1 MTIALARAAHSTTPK
16 PSKLK
21 RMGAT
26 RNKIIALIASVLLV
40 LTLVAFLLSDV
51 RQQDIQYI
59 NENIELLT
67 TMQEIV
73 KDTTRT
79 SLVRDTSLRLAINEF
94 DEVLQGFTTVD
105 EANNLVADL
114 SALKR
119 LNEETREKINALHQ
133 KLKKR
138 HSIIRDESE

>member
-1 MTIALARAAHSTTPK
+1 
-16 PSKLK
+16 
-21 RMGAT
+21 
-26 RNKIIALIASVLLV
+26 
-40 LTLVAFLLSDV
+40 
-51 RQQDIQYI
+51 
-59 NENIELLT
+59 
-67 TMQEIV
+67 MQEIV